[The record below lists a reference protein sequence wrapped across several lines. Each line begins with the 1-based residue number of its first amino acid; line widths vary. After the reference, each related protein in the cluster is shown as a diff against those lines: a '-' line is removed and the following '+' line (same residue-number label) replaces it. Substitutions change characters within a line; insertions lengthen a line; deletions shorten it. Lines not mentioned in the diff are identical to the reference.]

1 MSEPI
6 VFISHHK
13 IKEGMLDG
21 FKQWSRQ
28 VYPQIEAST
37 PGTVAHLGYLNEEGT
52 EVSFIHV
59 FPDAEAMD
67 LHMEGVDERSKKA
80 YEFIEPQAF
89 EIYGRPSDQVLE
101 MMKQVAGSGA
111 ALIVQPQHLGGY
123 LRLKPG

>member
-6 VFISHHK
+6 VFISHHR
-13 IKEGMLDG
+13 IKEGKLDG
-21 FKQWSRQ
+21 FKQFSPG
-28 VYPQIEAST
+28 VMEQIEASK
-37 PGTVAHLGYLNEEGT
+37 PGTVAFLGYFNEDGT

-67 LHMEGVDERSKKA
+67 LHVEGAGERSKKA

-101 MMKQVAGSGA
+101 MMKQATGPGA
-111 ALIVQPQHLGGY
+111 ALIVQPQLLGGY